1 MNNVNIEKMFDQYLD
16 ITTTNEENY
25 HIEKKKVYI
34 NDSSEFYGDKY
45 VVTSHMLDNNNLYV
59 LNEIYSL
66 EDKRLRY
73 LYDKYTNV
81 KLVETIEKD
90 EDGTERHITV
100 IEAYKSKKTLIG
112 SIGGITRIDSDKIKE
127 LKEKNKQRKDN
138 ILKLILKPKFE
149 HNNKNTTNESCAA

>member
-1 MNNVNIEKMFDQYLD
+1 MNNLNIEKMFDKYLD
-16 ITTTNEENY
+16 ITTVDEKEY

-45 VVTSHMLDNNNLYV
+45 VVTSHMLNGNNLYV
-59 LNEIYSL
+59 LSEIYSF

-90 EDGTERHITV
+90 EGGSERHITV
-100 IEAYKSKKTLIG
+100 IENYSGKQTLIG
-112 SIGGITRIDSDKIKE
+112 SIGNISRINSDIIDQE
-127 LKEKNKQRKDN
+127 QEKNKQKKEN
-138 ILKLILKPKFE
+138 ILKLILKPKYE
-149 HNNKNTTNESCAA
+149 ENKIESVNNSLAA